1 MSEVRNKYRRKKRG
15 KSKNKEFMDA
25 ALDAFIRDQ
34 SLQKWHEV
42 DGLRTGAEIDASQA
56 VKSSS
61 EFMVKGPY
69 REIWRRWWQREVIDK
84 EQGTKE
90 TLFAQIEKSVTGA
103 VLEEREVRRGVPE
116 GVRECGR
123 GQSRDRSLPELLQQ
137 REASPGPRL
146 SNSGPGVR
154 GRMGPGPPACSE
166 PHPATGAGLRTG
178 WSAKL

>member
-69 REIWRRWWQREVIDK
+69 REIWRRWWQQEVIDK
-84 EQGTKE
+84 EQGTIE
-90 TLFAQIEKSVTGA
+90 TLFAQIEKWCPFSGWSVVPGRWFYGWPNHPA
-103 VLEEREVRRGVPE
+103 MESIMYRGVE
-116 GVRECGR
+116 L
-123 GQSRDRSLPELLQQ
+123 SRYIFFLHI
-137 REASPGPRL
+137 
-146 SNSGPGVR
+146 N
-154 GRMGPGPPACSE
+154 
-166 PHPATGAGLRTG
+166 
-178 WSAKL
+178 